1 MHRERGTPLR
11 PGASR
16 RGVVGTASLT
26 EIVLLVLAHTNHEA
40 VCTQRAM
47 SMGVASLE
55 IYRLCALQKAG
66 GCGLSRVAYL
76 HM

>member
-1 MHRERGTPLR
+1 
-11 PGASR
+11 
-16 RGVVGTASLT
+16 
-26 EIVLLVLAHTNHEA
+26 VLAHTNHEA

-55 IYRLCALQKAG
+55 MYRLCALQKAG